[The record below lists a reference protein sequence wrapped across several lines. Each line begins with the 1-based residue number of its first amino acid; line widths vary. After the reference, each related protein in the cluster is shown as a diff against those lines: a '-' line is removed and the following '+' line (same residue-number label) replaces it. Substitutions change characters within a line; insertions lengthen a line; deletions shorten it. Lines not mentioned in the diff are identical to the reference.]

1 MATTIALATGGLV
14 ALVLMWPAM
23 SFSATLVAIA
33 LSAAVAWS
41 FTRYISARIG
51 GHTGDTIGATQ
62 QLTEIMSLSALA
74 LFA

>member
-1 MATTIALATGGLV
+1 MIALATGG
-14 ALVLMWPAM
+14 ALALALMWPAM
-23 SFSATLVAIA
+23 SLLATLLAIA
-33 LSAAVAWS
+33 LSAGVAWG
-41 FTRYISARIG
+41 FTRYISARID